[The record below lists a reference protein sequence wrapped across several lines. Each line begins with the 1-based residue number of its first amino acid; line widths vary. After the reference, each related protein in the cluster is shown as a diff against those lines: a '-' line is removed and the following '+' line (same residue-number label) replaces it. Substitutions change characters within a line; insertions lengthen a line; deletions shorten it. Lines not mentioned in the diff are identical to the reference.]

1 MGIMKKSVFAG
12 VLGLALVLGVG
23 VTGAAWYTGKRAES
37 YLGQTLGQINGA
49 LQALREWDGDAVP
62 VIDLMELERGVF
74 STTRRYRLTLTP
86 AKGVTGAAPQEIRF
100 IETLDHGP
108 FPLQR
113 LKAGRYAPAMVAG
126 RIQLEDTATVKD
138 WFAKAEGKVPVS
150 GEYTIDYSKQYSARV
165 DVRAM
170 VLQHDSVML
179 RVWNM
184 TGDVA
189 YSADRQRGVV
199 QWQADKL
206 SVLSQ
211 GKRHAGIELVA
222 PSWRYELSRTPDGA
236 RATQQKL
243 AFKTGTLVAR
253 NRPFW
258 ILEDTSLAF
267 GTTQAGR
274 LWGAEAGIDIGAFR
288 GWGKGF
294 GTGLGLGLNPGINPG
309 LNPDADAGSDT
320 DLEHVSLQL
329 AAAVK
334 NWDLNAARALVGTS
348 AALANRDY
356 PTEYGADAQQ
366 LMASMALH
374 LQQFLVG
381 GPTLASSLT
390 VRTASGISAMKL
402 DLGLIAP
409 DPTQSPLQSPLHGML
424 KKLDFNM
431 ALSKQLL
438 RDVIVMRQGA
448 PGVAVARAAQR
459 MAAARQA
466 EAIAAALADR
476 GLASIDGD
484 ALLARVRIADYGL
497 VESNGAFMPFDTF
510 LGHVSGMMRRLD

>member
-1 MGIMKKSVFAG
+1 MKKSVFAG
-12 VLGLALVLGVG
+12 VLGLSLALALGVG
-23 VTGAAWYTGKRAES
+23 ATGAAWYTGMRAGS
-37 YLGQTLGQINGA
+37 YLDQTLGQINGV

-62 VIDLMELERGVF
+62 VIDLVESERGVF
-74 STTRRYRLTLTP
+74 STTRRYRLTLAP
-86 AKGVTGAAPQEIRF
+86 PKGVTGVAPQEIRF

-113 LKAGRYAPAMVAG
+113 LKAGNYAPAMVAG
-126 RIQLEDTATVKD
+126 RIQMEDTATVED
-138 WFAKAEGKVPVS
+138 WFAKADGKVPVAA
-150 GEYTIDYSKQYSARV
+150 EYTIDYSKQYSARF

-170 VLQHDSVML
+170 VLQHDAASL

-184 TGDVA
+184 TGHVA

-206 SVLSQ
+206 SVSSQ
-211 GKRHAGIELVA
+211 GNRHASIELVA
-222 PSWRYELSRTPDGA
+222 PSWRYEQSRTSDGA

-243 AFKTGTLVAR
+243 AFKTGTLAAR

-274 LWGAEAGIDIGAFR
+274 LWGAEAGIEIGAFR

-294 GTGLGLGLNPGINPG
+294 DTGL
-309 LNPDADAGSDT
+309 
-320 DLEHVSLQL
+320 EHASLQL

-374 LQQFLVG
+374 LQQFLAG

-390 VRTASGISAMKL
+390 VRTASGTSAMKL
-402 DLGLIAP
+402 DLALTAP

-424 KKLDFNM
+424 KTLDFSM

-438 RDVIVMRQGA
+438 RDVIIMRQGP
-448 PGVAVARAAQR
+448 PGVAVPRAAQR
-459 MAAARQA
+459 TAAARQA
-466 EAIAAALADR
+466 DAIAAALVDR
-476 GLASIDGD
+476 GLAHIDGD
-484 ALLARVRIADYGL
+484 ALLARVRIAAPGL
-497 VESNGAFMPFDTF
+497 VESNGAHMPFDTF
-510 LGHVSGMMRRLD
+510 LDHVSGMMRRAD

>member
-1 MGIMKKSVFAG
+1 MKQSVFAG
-12 VLGLALVLGVG
+12 VLGLSLALALGVG

-37 YLGQTLGQINGA
+37 HLDQTLGQINGV

-62 VIDLMELERGVF
+62 VIDLMESKRSVF
-74 STTRRYRLTLTP
+74 STTRRYRLTLISP
-86 AKGVTGAAPQEIRF
+86 KGVTGAAPQEIRF

-113 LKAGRYAPAMVAG
+113 LKAGNYAPTMVAG
-126 RIQLEDTATVKD
+126 RLQLEDTATVKD
-138 WFAKAEGKVPVS
+138 WFAQADGRVPVA
-150 GEYTIDYSKQYSARV
+150 GEYTIDYSQQYSARV

-170 VLQHDSVML
+170 ALQHGATHL

-184 TGDVA
+184 TGHVA

-206 SVLSQ
+206 SVSSQ
-211 GKRHAGIELVA
+211 GNRHASIELVA
-222 PSWRYELSRTPDGA
+222 PSWRYEQSRTSDGA

-243 AFKTGTLVAR
+243 AFKTGTLAAR

-274 LWGAEAGIDIGAFR
+274 LWGAEAGIEIGAFR

-294 GTGLGLGLNPGINPG
+294 GTGL
-309 LNPDADAGSDT
+309 
-320 DLEHVSLQL
+320 EHASLQL

-381 GPTLASSLT
+381 EPTLASSLT
-390 VRTASGISAMKL
+390 VRTASGRSAMKL
-402 DLGLIAP
+402 DLGLTAP

-438 RDVIVMRQGA
+438 RDVIVMRQGP
-448 PGVAVARAAQR
+448 PGVAVARAAQK

-484 ALLARVRIADYGL
+484 ALRARVRIADHGL